1 MSQSRRQAAAG
12 LDLGLCGATRGRVL
26 CNSTLTSSPLLGPR
40 IPHLAPITPNGP
52 SDSLKP
58 CILHPGFRSF
68 VCSYLLTYPP
78 RARSQNYIYESHP
91 CSAPVRQA
99 SEASQLAETRYLLPP
114 KENPS
119 AAFLI
124 SPGHLYFNRNSRAS
138 PVRDRN
144 TPHNANPGMCFCI
157 EAEPES
163 SCQIPSLGRLLQFM
177 ACCVSAEYMLS
188 IKKVGWHRRTRSH
201 RAEHLCQSLQAEAL

>member
-1 MSQSRRQAAAG
+1 M
-12 LDLGLCGATRGRVL
+12 LC
-26 CNSTLTSSPLLGPR
+26 P
-40 IPHLAPITPNGP
+40 
-52 SDSLKP
+52 
-58 CILHPGFRSF
+58 
-68 VCSYLLTYPP
+68 
-78 RARSQNYIYESHP
+78 
-91 CSAPVRQA
+91 
-99 SEASQLAETRYLLPP
+99 SEASQLAETKYLLQP

-124 SPGHLYFNRNSRAS
+124 SPGHLYFNRNSRAP
-138 PVRDRN
+138 PVRDGN
-144 TPHNANPGMCFCI
+144 TPHNANPGMRFCI

-163 SCQIPSLGRLLQFM
+163 SCQIPSLGHLLQFM